1 MSRVHVVGA
10 GAWGAALAQAAIF
23 AGHQATLFGRDPEA
37 AREIMSYHRLTRY
50 LDALPLDPALKAR
63 TGFDAFTG
71 ADLVLMVVPAQATRA
86 TLEALGPDRLAGLP
100 VVLCAKGF
108 EAGTNL
114 RQSQILAQIAPDAEP
129 FVLSGPSFARD
140 VASGRPTAVTLAGRD
155 IERAQAIA
163 GRLASASFRPYASD
177 DLAGVEVCGGL
188 KNVYALGSGAI
199 EGAGLG
205 LSARSA
211 FLARAFAELGRLIVA
226 MGGQEATLGGLAGIG
241 DLALSCTSDASRN
254 YRFGVALGTG
264 ARVNEIIARGIGLA
278 EGVHTAPVAKALAAR
293 FGVDAPLIEAVNLAL
308 SGAEDISAIVA
319 MLMTRPLKR
328 EG

>member
-10 GAWGAALAQAAIF
+10 GAWGTALAQAAAF
-23 AGHQATLFGRDPEA
+23 AGHEVALFGRDPDS
-37 AREIMSYHRLTRY
+37 AREVTMTHRLTRY
-50 LDALPLDPALKAR
+50 LGDIDLAPSLVAHSDYSA
-63 TGFDAFTG
+63 FDG

-86 TLEALGPDRLAGLP
+86 TLEAIGPDRLAGVP
-100 VVLCAKGF
+100 VILCAKGF
-108 EAGTNL
+108 EADTNL
-114 RQSQILAQIAPDAEP
+114 RQSQILAEVAPEAEP
-129 FVLSGPSFARD
+129 FVLSGPSFAHD
-140 VASGRPTAVTLAGRD
+140 VASGRPTAVTLAGRT
-155 IERAQAIA
+155 IERAETVASL
-163 GRLASASFRPYASD
+163 LASGSFRPYASG
-177 DLAGVEVCGGL
+177 DLVGVELCGGL

-211 FLARAFAELGRLIVA
+211 FLARAFAELGRLIGA

-254 YRFGVALGTG
+254 YRFGVALGGG
-264 ARVNEIIARGIGLA
+264 ASVAEIRARGIGLA
-278 EGVHTAPVAKALAAR
+278 EGVYTAPVAEALAKE
-293 FGVDAPLIEAVNLAL
+293 FGIDAPLVHAVNLAL
-308 SGAEDISAIVA
+308 SGAQDISSIVH